1 MTTRAIHTRRTMIG
15 LAGIGLAGAVL
26 GEATAASAAS
36 AVGARFT
43 ATAKTTTDELNRWLA
58 ARDSTRIRRLTGVVV
73 LTKPLVVPANT
84 LLDAHGATITGPPTD
99 NVLRNAASIATVV
112 TSVAVTAGSPV
123 VTSAAGAFTADMVG
137 RRIQVLDAGSRAW
150 RPGAPTSLYGRVV
163 TVTSPGQATLDV
175 PATSTLTA
183 QAYVYP
189 VADTT
194 ITIQGGTW
202 INRNK
207 NSLSQK
213 ISSHGFLIRRASGVT
228 IADLTVKGQGAK
240 QMGGQYAISLGD
252 VSDVTVSKITFT
264 DTSSDGL
271 HFQGPASTL
280 RISDIT
286 GSNSGDDL
294 VAFTGVDGKSR
305 DGSRLGDVEGDI
317 TDVVLRNVRGSGCH
331 THLKI
336 TSGVGAGEV
345 QRHVSGFT
353 ATGISGTVSS
363 GGAPVNVVDYAGSTS
378 FSGSITGVT
387 ATPSGASA
395 MVNVGASIVG
405 DLVVGDVTWTT
416 AKVPTNGIVRV
427 VQSST
432 TPTVTAGS
440 ITVRNVVRK
449 DTAGKITDT
458 TGAGLALGTRTLGTL
473 TVTGVGCPVPAP
485 HFDSVQL
492 ASAGMRIDSMS
503 VASDSSA
510 ARTGN
515 VLVLPV
521 SSKGY
526 SIGAATFSSISR
538 STGSLWSADADGDG
552 TSTDIAVRGYSGGK
566 AVALLRSP
574 ASLRVWD
581 LKQPAGTGAAVRL
594 NSPAASPVRIVTA
607 RSTRSAPL
615 VSRTGAQQVSVSSSI
630 PVDTSL
636 LTPLEGDQVIDVRAV
651 SAGTQY
657 WDSASGTWTS
667 TKPTPSAA
675 STSPPTAAPPTA
687 SPGPVAPSG
696 PSPAEAPAP
705 TSTPPVASTSTPT
718 PTPTRT
724 PTAAPTQPLAPS
736 AADAASS
743 GGSR

>member
-26 GEATAASAAS
+26 GEATTASAAS

-73 LTKPLVVPANT
+73 LTKPLVVPTNT

-163 TVTSPGQATLDV
+163 AVTSPGQATLDV

-189 VADTT
+189 VADTD

-213 ISSHGFLIRRASGVT
+213 LSSHGFLIRRASGVT
-228 IADLTVKGQGAK
+228 IADLTVKGQGTK

-264 DTSSDGL
+264 NTSSDGL
-271 HFQGPASTL
+271 HFQGPASKL

-395 MVNVGASIVG
+395 MVNVGPSILG

-427 VQSST
+427 VQSAT

-440 ITVRNVVRK
+440 VTVRNVVRK

-458 TGAGLALGTRTLGTL
+458 TGAGLVLGTRTLGTL
-473 TVTGVGCPVPAP
+473 TVSGVGCPVPAP

-492 ASAGMRIDSMS
+492 ASAGMRIDSVS
-503 VASDSSA
+503 IASDSSA

-515 VLVLPV
+515 VLVFPV

-574 ASLRVWD
+574 ASIGIVD
-581 LKQPAGTGAAVRL
+581 LAQPAGTGAAVRL
-594 NSPAASPVRIVTA
+594 TSAAASPVRITTE
-607 RSTRSAPL
+607 RSTRPPVL
-615 VSRTGAQQVSVSSSI
+615 VSRSGAQRVSASSPTI
-630 PVDTSL
+630 VVDSSL
-636 LTPLEGDQVIDVRAV
+636 LTPLDGDVVLDPLLGSTPQRYDAASATWSSAQPQPTVPQAPTPAPTTTQAPAPTPTQTQTPVPTPV
-651 SAGTQY
+651 PAGTPAP
-657 WDSASGTWTS
+657 SS
-667 TKPTPSAA
+667 TPVPSSTPTPSAE
-675 STSPPTAAPPTA
+675 
-687 SPGPVAPSG
+687 PV
-696 PSPAEAPAP
+696 
-705 TSTPPVASTSTPT
+705 
-718 PTPTRT
+718 
-724 PTAAPTQPLAPS
+724 TQE
-736 AADAASS
+736 
-743 GGSR
+743 G